1 MKQTAITGAC
11 AALLAIV
18 PISEAMA
25 EVRADHMAKMCE
37 AIATTPTT
45 EGLQRTYENGFCRGL
60 FEVVERLIE
69 SDSRIGDPPYPP
81 SSTVCRPPGW
91 MQGWGDRTGTD
102 ILIAV
107 FVRHVARLPGDRRQE
122 GFLNIAIESLERAFP
137 CENPP
142 TLGRQ

>member
-18 PISEAMA
+18 PVSEAMA
-25 EVRADHMAKMCE
+25 EVRADYMAEMCE

-69 SDSRIGDPPYPP
+69 SDSLIGDSPYPP
-81 SSTVCRPPGW
+81 SSSVCRPLGW
-91 MQGWGDRTGTD
+91 MQGWGNRTGMD
-102 ILIAV
+102 ILVAV
-107 FVRHVARLPGDRRQE
+107 FVRHVASLPDGRRRE

-142 TLGRQ
+142 TQGR